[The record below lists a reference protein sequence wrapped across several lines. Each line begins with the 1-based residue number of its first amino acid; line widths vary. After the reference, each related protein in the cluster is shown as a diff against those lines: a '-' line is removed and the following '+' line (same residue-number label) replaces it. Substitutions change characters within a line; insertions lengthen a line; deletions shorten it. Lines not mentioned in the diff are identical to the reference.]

1 MIVQR
6 NHVKRQL
13 DENKNTP
20 SERICP
26 IVHIL
31 SYNIEDIFFQKW
43 SASLRKIQ
51 FVMLFKTNDR
61 ILNCIPTFTWHKI
74 IPFYKNF
81 HTNFFSMTLFNL
93 FYFFALLAYSNYFY
107 LPLLI
112 QTSGHNKPWKLFGAL
127 KKDVSFGKI
136 RVCTHVA
143 LYLFEETSFMDDP

>member
-1 MIVQR
+1 MELRFHENFLKFSYSILIVQR

-31 SYNIEDIFFQKW
+31 SYNIEDFFFQKW

-74 IPFYKNF
+74 IHFYKNL
-81 HTNFFSMTLFNL
+81 HTNFFSMTFYLFNL

-112 QTSGHNKPWKLFGAL
+112 QTPEMPKLKAPL
-127 KKDVSFGKI
+127 QKQ
-136 RVCTHVA
+136 T
-143 LYLFEETSFMDDP
+143 